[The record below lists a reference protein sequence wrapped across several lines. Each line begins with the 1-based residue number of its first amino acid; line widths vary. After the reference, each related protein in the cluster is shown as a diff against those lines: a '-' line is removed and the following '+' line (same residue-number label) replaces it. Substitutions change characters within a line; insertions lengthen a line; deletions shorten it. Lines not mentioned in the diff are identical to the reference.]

1 MIRPPELRDLAF
13 PFETPPKELRGASL
27 DVTFWVRV
35 DGRVERYEVQPVI
48 TDRDYARKFDEVI
61 RAFRFT
67 PARAPDG
74 SRIAGTTRVT
84 FTLPGKR
91 QLVSAVTS
99 AIEPDVQLPAAS
111 STMLTATEVLMS
123 RLFLRKSVQDCE
135 NDIAERGGLRRS
147 LGKWH
152 LTALGVGATIGAGSS
167 PPPAP
172 RSWATP
178 SGPGAGPAIVLS
190 FLLTAV
196 TCGFAALCYAE
207 FASMVPISGS
217 AYTYAYA
224 SLGELVAWIIGWDLI
239 VEYAVGNIGVAIGW
253 SGYFREL
260 LTHFGL
266 ALPPWL
272 ATDFRSAHMAAE
284 AVAAGATDATNLYL
298 ASALTTAPQI
308 FGFTFIANLPAF
320 LIVACITCILVIGI
334 RESATSNNAM
344 VILKVAIILFFV
356 RGGRHPDPARRTGP
370 IRRLGGFAPNGF
382 AGISAGAA
390 IIFFSYIGF
399 DATSTAAEE
408 AKDPARDMPFGIIMS
423 LIICTV
429 LYILV
434 AAVMTGMAPWPKL
447 GTAEPMITALA
458 LADGSPGLITFS
470 RFIVSLGAVF
480 AMTSVL
486 LVFQLGQPRIFMSMS
501 RDGLLPPFFSRVHPR
516 FKTPYIG
523 TIITGTLRGHLR
535 RLRQHRRSG
544 RADQHRDAVR
554 LRAGVGGC
562 DRAAEAEPDRPRPF
576 RAPWVPL
583 TPILAIVSCLYL
595 MLQLPW
601 LTWVRFAIWLAL
613 GLVIYFLYGIRH
625 SRLARERGVRRKR
638 GRTLSALS
646 SG

>member
-1 MIRPPELRDLAF
+1 L
-13 PFETPPKELRGASL
+13 
-27 DVTFWVRV
+27 
-35 DGRVERYEVQPVI
+35 
-48 TDRDYARKFDEVI
+48 
-61 RAFRFT
+61 
-67 PARAPDG
+67 
-74 SRIAGTTRVT
+74 
-84 FTLPGKR
+84 
-91 QLVSAVTS
+91 
-99 AIEPDVQLPAAS
+99 
-111 STMLTATEVLMS
+111 
-123 RLFLRKSVQDCE
+123 
-135 NDIAERGGLRRS
+135 ERGGLRRT

-152 LTALGVGATIGAGSS
+152 LTALGVGATIGAGIF
-167 PPPAP
+167 
-172 RSWATP
+172 ATT
-178 SGPGAGPAIVLS
+178 GTAIVGDTVRPGAGPAIVIS

-272 ATDFRSAHMAAE
+272 ATDARSAQMAAE
-284 AVAAGATDATNLYL
+284 AVAAGATDATSLYL

-308 FGFTFIANLPAF
+308 LGFNVIANLPAF
-320 LIVACITCILVIGI
+320 LIVAGITCILVIGI

-356 RGGRHPDPARRTGP
+356 VVGLHLIRPANWTTP
-370 IRRLGGFAPNGF
+370 ETGGFAPNGF

-434 AAVMTGMAPWPKL
+434 AGVMTGVAPWPKL

-458 LADGSPGLITFS
+458 LADGSPRLITIS

-501 RDGLLPPFFSRVHPR
+501 RDGLLPPLFSKVHPR
-516 FKTPYIG
+516 FRTPYVG
-523 TIITGTLRGHLR
+523 TIITGTFVGSFAAFANIAEVVELTNIGTLFAFV
-535 RLRQHRRSG
+535 LVS
-544 RADQHRDAVR
+544 
-554 LRAGVGGC
+554 AGVIVL
-562 DRAAEAEPDRPRPF
+562 RKVEPDRPRPF

-601 LTWVRFAIWLAL
+601 VTWVRFALWLAV

-625 SRLARERGVRRKR
+625 SRLARERGV
-638 GRTLSALS
+638 LS
-646 SG
+646 